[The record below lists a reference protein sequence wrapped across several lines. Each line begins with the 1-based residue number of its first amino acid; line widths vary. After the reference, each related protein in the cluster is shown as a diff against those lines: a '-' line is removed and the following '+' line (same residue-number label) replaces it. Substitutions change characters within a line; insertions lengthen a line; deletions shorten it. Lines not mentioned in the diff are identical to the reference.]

1 MDDILYSSDGNK
13 GNELASAVKNEF
25 ECVKRN
31 NEATSKYDYNQAYN
45 NSRVS
50 SLYNIF
56 QGNENKAKEEDI
68 DKSNSN
74 IVNSYSKI
82 YSNLDT
88 LNSLYQQS
96 SDYSLKNS
104 IENNY
109 RSIFRY
115 LIQNDNNSAISR
127 SLYNDSDFDY
137 AINDLNKVI
146 SNYNQYSSNYSSSD
160 YSIKSTLDQNMN
172 NLKEKKINFYIRKA
186 KEYLNNKS
194 YSSAKSYMDKAYNTA

>member
-1 MDDILYSSDGNK
+1 MSGFSLKKSYDINEIVKKTSYSYNVSDSIQKLDDILYSSDGNK

-74 IVNSYSKI
+74 IVNSYSKS

-96 SDYSLKNS
+96 SDYYLKNS

-146 SNYNQYSSNYSSSD
+146 SNYNQ
-160 YSIKSTLDQNMN
+160 
-172 NLKEKKINFYIRKA
+172 
-186 KEYLNNKS
+186 
-194 YSSAKSYMDKAYNTA
+194 

>member
-56 QGNENKAKEEDI
+56 QGNENKAKEENI

-74 IVNSYSKI
+74 IVNSYSK
-82 YSNLDT
+82 S
-88 LNSLYQQS
+88 
-96 SDYSLKNS
+96 
-104 IENNY
+104 Y
-109 RSIFRY
+109 RYF
-115 LIQNDNNSAISR
+115 
-127 SLYNDSDFDY
+127 
-137 AINDLNKVI
+137 K
-146 SNYNQYSSNYSSSD
+146 
-160 YSIKSTLDQNMN
+160 
-172 NLKEKKINFYIRKA
+172 
-186 KEYLNNKS
+186 
-194 YSSAKSYMDKAYNTA
+194 